1 MSTKAERVVNA
12 FIKAADAQNL
22 DAMIALC
29 HEDVI
34 YENDPVGGGK
44 GHDFVRKFLGSLMSA
59 DRVEWEVLRQTASET
74 CIMNERVDRFWNNG
88 DPTPSE
94 IPLMGVFDVDKNG
107 LITRWVD
114 YWDANK
120 YAAQKK
126 AANEHASKL

>member
-1 MSTKAERVVNA
+1 
-12 FIKAADAQNL
+12 
-22 DAMIALC
+22 
-29 HEDVI
+29 
-34 YENDPVGGGK
+34 
-44 GHDFVRKFLGSLMSA
+44 MSA

-74 CIMNERVDRFWNNG
+74 CVMNERVDSFG
-88 DPTPSE
+88 TMVIQHHQ

-126 AANEHASKL
+126 AADERASKL

>member
-1 MSTKAERVVNA
+1 
-12 FIKAADAQNL
+12 
-22 DAMIALC
+22 
-29 HEDVI
+29 
-34 YENDPVGGGK
+34 
-44 GHDFVRKFLGSLMSA
+44 MSA

-74 CIMNERVDRFWNNG
+74 CVMNERVDRFWNNG

-126 AANEHASKL
+126 AADERASKL

>member
-44 GHDFVRKFLGSLMSA
+44 GHDFVHKFLGSLMSA

-74 CIMNERVDRFWNNG
+74 CVMNERVDRFWNNG

-126 AANEHASKL
+126 AADERASKL